1 MTDRILK
8 EEILINVNPREV
20 RAALIE
26 DGVVQEVSI
35 ERTAHSSL
43 INNIYKGKVSR
54 VLPGMQACFVDIGL
68 DRTAFLH
75 VDELL
80 HVNDKNKKD
89 TEDNPEDIREF
100 VTEGQDILVQV
111 VKDPIRDKG
120 ARLTG
125 FIALPSRFLVLLPIQ
140 TGIRISGKI
149 EDGAERK
156 RLRNV
161 VDRLTEKASIDC
173 GIIVRTAAEGA
184 NAEALHTDLQF
195 LQKIWAAIHEQSVE
209 ATVRTLLYEDL
220 PLLVR
225 MLRDMATDQVE
236 RVLIDS
242 KEDLQRLQEFAEVF
256 LPDLES
262 VLELY
267 EQNQPIFDLHDV
279 EDELKNALEK
289 NISLKSG
296 GHVII
301 EQTEAM
307 TTIDVNTGKYV
318 GRQNLEQTAYQTN
331 LEAAEIIGRQLR
343 LRNLGGIIVIDF
355 IDMDKPAHR
364 DRIVEVL
371 RDSVLKD
378 HAHCH
383 VTPISE
389 LGLVEMTRKR
399 TRVSLQHLLC
409 EDCEQCDGRGF
420 ISNAETVCLDIFREL
435 LRQYGQFKFKEVLVL
450 AHQDV
455 VELLLNEQ
463 AIHLTEWE
471 ERLGKPIRLQA
482 ESLYL
487 RDEFDV
493 VLI

>member
-1 MTDRILK
+1 MTDRLLK
-8 EEILINVNPREV
+8 EEILINVDPREV

-35 ERTAHSSL
+35 ERYAHSSL

-75 VDELL
+75 VDEIL
-80 HVNDKNKKD
+80 HVNGKNKKNI
-89 TEDNPEDIREF
+89 EENPEDIREF
-100 VTEGQDILVQV
+100 VTEGQEIVVQV
-111 VKDPIRDKG
+111 VKDPIGDKG

-125 FIALPSRFLVLLPIQ
+125 YVALPSRFLVLLPMEL
-140 TGIRISGKI
+140 GIRISAKI
-149 EDGAERK
+149 KDEAERR
-156 RLRNV
+156 RLRNEL
-161 VDRLTEKASIDC
+161 DRLAEKASIDY

-184 NAEALHTDLQF
+184 NVDALHTDLQF
-195 LQKIWAAIHEQSVE
+195 LQNIWAAIDEASVE
-209 ATVRTLLYEDL
+209 ATARTLLHEDV

-236 RVLIDS
+236 RILIDS
-242 KEDLQRLQEFAEVF
+242 EEDLLRLQEFAEVF
-256 LPDLES
+256 LPDLAP
-262 VLELY
+262 VFELY
-267 EQNQPIFDLHDV
+267 EHHQPIFDLHNI
-279 EDELKNALEK
+279 EDELKKALEK
-289 NISLKSG
+289 DIALKSG

-318 GRQNLEQTAYQTN
+318 GRQNLEQTVYQTN
-331 LEAAEIIGRQLR
+331 LEAAAIIGRQLR

-364 DRIVEVL
+364 DHIVEVL
-371 RDSVLKD
+371 RKSVLKD
-378 HAHCH
+378 HAHCR

-399 TRVSLQHLLC
+399 TRVSLQHVLC
-409 EDCEQCDGRGF
+409 DDCEQCEGRGF
-420 ISNAETVCLDIFREL
+420 ISNAETVCFDIFREL

-455 VELLLNEQ
+455 VDLLLDEQ
-463 AIHLTEWE
+463 AMHLTEWE
-471 ERLGKPIRLQA
+471 GRLGKPIRLQP

-487 RDEFDV
+487 RDQFDV